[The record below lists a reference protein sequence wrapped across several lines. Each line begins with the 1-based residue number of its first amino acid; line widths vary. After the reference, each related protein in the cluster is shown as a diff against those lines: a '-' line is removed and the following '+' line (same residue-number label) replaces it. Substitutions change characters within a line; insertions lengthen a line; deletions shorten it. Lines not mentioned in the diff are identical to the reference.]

1 MINIKDQ
8 TAKMLKE
15 KYQID
20 EEITTILF
28 EKGILREDILK
39 KILLKEEYRQKVEPK
54 GRQIL
59 KHKLAKKYCVSVKL
73 IEKIIE

>member
-15 KYQID
+15 KYQVD

>member
-8 TAKMLKE
+8 TARMLKE

-28 EKGILREDILK
+28 GKGILREDILK

>member
-8 TAKMLKE
+8 TARMLKE

>member
-8 TAKMLKE
+8 TARMLKE
-15 KYQID
+15 KYQIN